1 VGFLDSFYEAASAA
15 PPTSEWE
22 DRGIFVVNRRTGEKR
37 LKGIAG
43 GLPTLPTPVG
53 APEAGQLEAARSR
66 LDTMR
71 REGDVTPEEIPGPVS
86 SYLSTVGETYRGVP
100 VRIKEG
106 IAAIPELAE
115 TGLNFLIPS
124 SPQGRLQIPKG
135 AIYGEEGGL
144 VRETRESVRE
154 GYREAQDKLS
164 DAARGLPPWMAGAAE
179 VSSEVASAVVD
190 PTNALGAGLGAKALA
205 KQAPRQL
212 ARELPEGIAELA
224 SRSLETADAA
234 AAKLPAEGLRLRGA
248 PDQSVEE
255 GLERLLS
262 LPAGPV
268 SADDLPFDL
277 VDLPL
282 TRWHLKRQRPEAIR
296 GVEFFTIGDTTHY
309 TQSASAGGSNL
320 KAETFTPENPLV
332 VNGGASGAA
341 KAMGLAAREADF
353 NVAEQAL
360 VDYARKRGHDSIV
373 TLHPGDN
380 DLQVIKLPGAKP
392 GAPRSSPYLETY
404 ASGLAPGGWQQY
416 MSPEELASPLLQKQ
430 GEPGTGGFGPVM
442 FQYKV
447 RRLAEERFGVPPAP
461 KKFASYAERTAY
473 WQDALARIPDDG
485 SPEATLARGW
495 AREQMGIAGMGR
507 TPRQPAASVA
517 DAMSHAG
524 SDVSPEALSRMAGG
538 NRYFRIGPGG
548 EATPILADA
557 GAVDVRVNPG
567 EVKVL
572 VTASG
577 DKVVEQGR
585 LNPFQQRALDELRPE
600 PPRDIS
606 PETFDLPEEGDDVLS
621 ALGVERVPGAP
632 GGPISSRPV
641 SPGLPAPSRAPQG
654 VPAPKKVNPEAGF
667 IRLGPGKPADA
678 PDSVLGAF
686 HGKVFGREAEASK
699 GERLQAFAERM
710 ENELV
715 EAYAPTLRVARRFG
729 PEVEDAVEVGLQR
742 VRNAAHAQMQPVTR
756 FTEEWVPEANGGRG
770 DWLKTGEPLTAVTD
784 RLARHERVEF
794 ESILAAGSQLEFAGR
809 KAAAAA
815 AWQADRVAIRAEKNM
830 LRLLGQEQRREL
842 RGLSYEAR
850 SLRAEELRGARRAAK
865 ATGNLEVL
873 ERLRRAALG
882 SRIPLQP
889 GGRMPALEARAW
901 AADLEQG
908 AAAAAAKDTEGALR
922 RGITELSVDELK
934 RYREQ
939 LRLRSAPRPQDLR
952 LKVDPKMTDEARQV
966 WEHAERSGLLKKYE
980 EALGQASLDRSAPGT
995 GYRGWADRAWLRP
1008 AVASGMMKES
1018 ERIAMLQKN
1027 QMYSLFQQIDTL
1039 ARSRGVDLAAGEQA
1053 FIPRFLK
1060 RAPEIAKGGIRKSP
1074 ISARMAGLQEG
1085 SQIAPVLEASAVQAA
1100 RFQRIAD
1107 RQWVKNKLASLAEE
1121 SPELVPELVRS
1132 KDPMAPG
1139 SFVQFKDGERQ
1150 FWQAPEDLLENLDR
1164 LTAKQAAAVLDVA
1177 AAATRMLKVGA
1188 TTFSPHFPTVNAL
1201 RDAQRSWLTSK
1212 HGMLPFEPQIE
1223 LAKELVHR
1231 LVHKGVPSPAWK
1243 EFDESIASYSNFI
1256 KADSVSVNRAMEE
1269 SREAIVGRPSV
1280 KKILDVVNPI
1290 EWARKYA
1297 AFTEAASRVTEMRLA
1312 QKGGRPWFRGQADPS
1327 LARDPST
1334 GKVLPRTRSQ
1344 AGLDAAKVTLN
1355 FQAGGKVSR
1364 AANRYWGFF
1373 NVAMLDNVD
1382 FFRQVLGPRKFTV
1395 IAKATAGLTIPAL
1408 YEAWHY
1414 RDDPDYQNLHEWDK
1428 ALFWHVGKFGEAVP
1442 EGSEV
1447 LPDGRIRTPSGEIR
1461 EKPGVGNGWWR
1472 RVPKPVGLFNLVFS
1486 YLPQKGLEMLLQN
1499 NPDAAEAALGGLV
1512 EQTPL
1517 NLFLDYD
1524 EPAHGFGVNLFP
1536 TVPDVLRPP
1545 LEAGLNRKGF
1555 PFGQPIDPRGLEE
1568 ADPAVRY
1575 DEFSPEWAKRAS
1587 ELSAPGPYHGSVSP
1601 NRIQRVVEGY
1611 TAGMGQTA
1619 GLVADKTLLSGA
1631 DPNGDLRPDSGRPVT
1646 PRDVPFARAFASP
1659 RPVGPGSLPVQELWA
1674 TYDRARATDKAIE
1687 GWDNAGRSDQ
1697 AMKAYEAHPELRY
1710 LPDLE
1715 SAAEKLKAL
1724 GKERKELVAVP
1735 FHLMGEEQ
1743 KRGLVELLDQAM
1755 QQEAGRVLLYIQQ
1768 EEAMRKK
1775 TP

>member
-1 VGFLDSFYEAASAA
+1 VGFLDSFYEVASGASPA
-15 PPTSEWE
+15 PEWE
-22 DRGIFVVNRRTGEKR
+22 DRGIFVVNRRTGERR

-53 APEAGQLEAARSR
+53 VPGTGQLESARAR
-66 LDTMR
+66 LDVMR
-71 REGDVTPEEIPGPVS
+71 EKGDVSPEEIPGPVS
-86 SYLSTVGETYRGVP
+86 SYLDTVGETYRGVP
-100 VRIKEG
+100 ARIKEG

-179 VSSEVASAVVD
+179 VSSEVTSAVAD
-190 PTNALGAGLGAKALA
+190 PTNWLGVGAGAKAVA

-224 SRSLETADAA
+224 GKSLGVADDAA
-234 AAKLPAEGLRLRGA
+234 GAFRLREIDEELGA
-248 PDQSVEE
+248 IEQVKPRPIEVDGAVDPDAIR
-255 GLERLLS
+255 RLLD
-262 LPAGPV
+262 A
-268 SADDLPFDL
+268 
-277 VDLPL
+277 
-282 TRWHLKRQRPEAIR
+282 
-296 GVEFFTIGDTTHY
+296 
-309 TQSASAGGSNL
+309 
-320 KAETFTPENPLV
+320 TPP
-332 VNGGASGAA
+332 
-341 KAMGLAAREADF
+341 
-353 NVAEQAL
+353 
-360 VDYARKRGHDSIV
+360 
-373 TLHPGDN
+373 
-380 DLQVIKLPGAKP
+380 
-392 GAPRSSPYLETY
+392 
-404 ASGLAPGGWQQY
+404 
-416 MSPEELASPLLQKQ
+416 
-430 GEPGTGGFGPVM
+430 GEPG
-442 FQYKV
+442 
-447 RRLAEERFGVPPAP
+447 
-461 KKFASYAERTAY
+461 
-473 WQDALARIPDDG
+473 LARRVTSSGANYVSEEIAYRLPDG
-485 SPEATLARGW
+485 RPVGVATIVRETGKTPAVIEFAVSPEAGLVRGRAARAIGEEI
-495 AREQMGIAGMGR
+495 ARQGALDFGDLTEESAGFLRKALEGSSPDPQVDR
-507 TPRQPAASVA
+507 FLGQVAERYPQLRPDGYPRSFGDSPAAV

-577 DKVVEQGR
+577 DKVVEQGS
-585 LNPFQQRALDELRPE
+585 LNPRQQQALDALQPV

-606 PETFDLPEEGDDVLS
+606 PETFDLPEEGDDILS
-621 ALGVERVPGAP
+621 SLGVERVPGAP
-632 GGPISSRPV
+632 GATISPKVASPDLPV
-641 SPGLPAPSRAPQG
+641 PARAPQSA
-654 VPAPKKVNPEAGF
+654 PAPKKVSPEAGF
-667 IRLGPGKPADA
+667 IQLGPGNPSDV

-686 HGKVFGREAEASK
+686 HGKVFGREVEASK

-770 DWLKTGEPLTAVTD
+770 DWIKTGGPLTDVTD
-784 RLARHERVEF
+784 PFAPHERVEF

-809 KAAAAA
+809 KAAAAV
-815 AWQADRVAIRAEKNM
+815 AWQADRAAIRAEKNM

-922 RGITELSVDELK
+922 RGITELSGDELK

-939 LRLRSAPRPQDLR
+939 MRLRSAPRPQDLR

-980 EALGQASLDRSAPGT
+980 EALGQASLDRSSPGT

-1018 ERIAMLQKN
+1018 ERVAMLQKN

-1121 SPELVPELVRS
+1121 SPELVPELIRS

-1177 AAATRMLKVGA
+1177 AAATRVLKVGA

-1231 LVHKGVPSPAWK
+1231 LVHNGAPSPAWRQ
-1243 EFDESIASYSNFI
+1243 FDESIASYSNFV

-1269 SREAIVGRPSV
+1269 SRVAIVGRPSI

-1327 LARDPST
+1327 LARDPAT

-1395 IAKATAGLTIPAL
+1395 IAKATVGLTIPAL

-1428 ALFWHVGKFGEAVP
+1428 ALFWHIGKFGEAVP

-1486 YLPQKGLEMLLQN
+1486 YLPQKGLELALRN

-1524 EPAHGFGVNLFP
+1524 EPAHGFGVNLFS

-1575 DEFSPEWAKRAS
+1575 DEFTPEWAKRAS

-1611 TAGMGQTA
+1611 AAGMGQTA

-1724 GKERKELVAVP
+1724 GKERKELLAVP